1 MLISAFRSAWDRDP
15 SLHDVAV
22 PALLRRL
29 CQFEVREDIPRRI
42 ERNCAMIRAG
52 TATGHLLERIRGL
65 DPEDA
70 CEREARYQKSSLR
83 AWAPAVFNG
92 QRRKR
97 NVTHVTC
104 YVLDVED
111 GSTLSAA
118 WGAMP
123 EYSCVLHTSWN
134 HTEESPRYRMVFPLA
149 EPVPAEHWRK
159 CWRHMYTRMVDRGLQ
174 PDPKCV
180 NADRLYFLPAVRHE
194 LSPRASMSRNGDLL
208 RLDWTKI
215 PDLETVRNK
224 VVIRS
229 SRPGVKDYRDP
240 AVRLELA
247 HALGADIDGERAF
260 HIMCPRCG
268 RRDVYYFLEPER
280 RLRARCNHER
290 NCGWEG
296 HLSELEGR

>member
-1 MLISAFRSAWDRDP
+1 MLVSSFRNAWDREP
-15 SLHDVAV
+15 VAHEV
-22 PALLRRL
+22 SVDALLRRL
-29 CQFEVREDIPRRI
+29 CRFDVRDDVSARI
-42 ERNCAMIRAG
+42 ERHCRLIRSG
-52 TATGHLLERIRGL
+52 TAEGKLRERCAGL
-65 DPEDA
+65 DPDEA
-70 CEREARYQKSSLR
+70 CAREARYQKSSLA
-83 AWAPAVFNG
+83 AWSPAIFNG
-92 QRRKR
+92 TRRKR
-97 NVTHVTC
+97 NVSLVTC

-111 GSTLSAA
+111 GSSLSTA

-123 EYSCVLHTSWN
+123 EFACALHTSWN
-134 HTEESPRYRMVFPLA
+134 HTEESPRYRLVFPLA
-149 EPVPAEHWRK
+149 EPVPAVHWKK
-159 CWRHMYTRMVDRGLQ
+159 CWVHMYRQMVERGLE

-180 NADRLYFLPAVRHE
+180 NPDRLYFLPAVQHQW
-194 LSPRASMSRNGDLL
+194 SPRASVSRSGDLL
-208 RLDWTKI
+208 RLDWGKI
-215 PDLETVRNK
+215 PDLETGRNK